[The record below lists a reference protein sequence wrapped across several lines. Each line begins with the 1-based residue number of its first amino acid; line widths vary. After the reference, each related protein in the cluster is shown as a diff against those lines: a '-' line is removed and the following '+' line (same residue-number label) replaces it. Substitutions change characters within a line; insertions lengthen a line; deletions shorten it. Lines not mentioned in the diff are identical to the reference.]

1 MHTRVVYYELILLAG
16 SSMHTRLAVGFGT
29 LKSIQSFESDQ
40 QKSRRRELYEYSPDT
55 QEQDE
60 LVYTLN

>member
-29 LKSIQSFESDQ
+29 LNRINKRVDDVSYTNTVPIHKSNTSSYI
-40 QKSRRRELYEYSPDT
+40 P
-55 QEQDE
+55 
-60 LVYTLN
+60 